1 MYYQFAA
8 FSFDPQRGLEGPAG
22 RIGLRR
28 CDADL
33 LCMLLEADGRI
44 VTKEAILNHVWRGR
58 LVTEHSIS
66 QAVRRLRAAFGPE
79 GESVIQTV
87 YGSGFRLGVAALRQ
101 DAVADTP
108 RPAFAPSPSLEATT
122 SLATGWELVARRSPR
137 ELAAAIQAAQLALE
151 RDPRYVAAWCGLGTF
166 HVARAARMV
175 VPPRE
180 AGAAAVQAAERAL
193 QLDATCAPAL
203 ALRGWVRACIEL
215 DVAAGLEDLAR
226 SLDIT
231 GNYWLSRGLYGWVL
245 MAAGRPAA
253 AAAELRTACELNPWG
268 NWFSGILAQ
277 YLHFAGDN
285 EAAISAA
292 RESVLRFPDVEN
304 SHMPLSLVASGLA
317 LHEEAIAA
325 GRRAAA
331 IAPDTPIV
339 HGALARA
346 LARAGRR
353 RDAEQLIHQLEAE
366 PLPAAGIWLAGAH
379 VALGNPRRAIDCI
392 AEAREIGAPQ
402 FAYAFVDPG
411 LAALRGVPAF
421 ERLRPRGKWSG

>member
-1 MYYQFAA
+1 MHYEFAA

-66 QAVRRLRAAFGPE
+66 QAVRRLRTAFGPD

-101 DAVADTP
+101 DAVADTL

-137 ELAAAIQAAQLALE
+137 ELEAAIQAAQLALE

-180 AGAAAVQAAERAL
+180 AGAAAVRAAQHAL
-193 QLDATCAPAL
+193 QLDETCAPAL

-231 GNYWLSRGLYGWVL
+231 DNYWLSRGLHGWVL

-353 RDAEQLIHQLEAE
+353 RDAEQLIRQLEAE
-366 PLPAAGIWLAGAH
+366 PLAAAGIWLAGAH